1 MTLYLL
7 EDRFHYEL
15 ENIMRMFYWRPEIS
29 SGAPDEN
36 ADEYCAAA
44 AADEGGSVRL
54 SVRFREGETILSQ
67 EDTVASG
74 TPEKEMEHALSVMM
88 YKILSEATGKKPP
101 FGVMTGIRP
110 AKYMADLM
118 EKGMSADE
126 AERFFTERS
135 LVDPRK
141 AELCRMTAQ
150 TGLKL
155 RQHCRDNGFSLYVSI
170 PFCPSRCSYCSFV
183 SKTVERDRSM
193 TGRYVEALCGELK
206 HTSGIAKDLGLE
218 MQTVYIGGGTPTVLS
233 AEELRI
239 LTGAIA
245 ECFGAPTEGEYSV
258 EAGRPDTITEEKLLV
273 LKEAGVTRISINPQ
287 TANDTVLAA
296 VGRRH
301 TAADIERCY
310 ELARRLGFDNI
321 NADLIAGLPGD
332 DLESFKHS
340 VVWAAEA
347 LAAENITVHALTLKR
362 ASFLRETESEIFSPD
377 ASDMVDYAQRELTER
392 GYLPYYM
399 YRQKGTVDSLENT
412 GYAKPGT
419 ECLYN
424 LFIMDELQSIIACGA
439 GAVTKLRDSRT
450 DRIERIFDLKYPQDY
465 LDRYEDMLARK
476 DGIRDFYEW
485 ARRDM

>member
-7 EDRFHYEL
+7 DNRFHYEL
-15 ENIMRMFYWRPEIS
+15 ENIMRMFYWRPEITA
-29 SGAPDEN
+29 GLPDESVP
-36 ADEYCAAA
+36 DFCAAA
-44 AADEGGSVRL
+44 AEEAEDGIKL
-54 SVRFREGETILSQ
+54 SVRFREGDKVLS
-67 EDTVASG
+67 EEGCAPAG
-74 TPEKEMEHALSVMM
+74 TAEKELEHSLAVMM
-88 YKILSEATGKKPP
+88 YRVLSEATGKKPP

-118 EKGMSADE
+118 EKGMTPEE
-126 AERFFTERS
+126 AERSFTERS

-141 AELCRMTAQ
+141 AELCRMTAE

-155 RQHCRDNGFSLYVSI
+155 REHCSGDGFSLYVSI

-193 TGRYVEALCGELK
+193 TGRYVEALCRELEY
-206 HTSGIAKDLGLE
+206 TSRITKDLGLK

-233 AEELRI
+233 ADELKI
-239 LTGAIA
+239 LTAAIA
-245 ECFGAPTEGEYSV
+245 EHFGAPTEGEYSV

-273 LKEAGVTRISINPQ
+273 LKDAGVTRISINPQ
-287 TANDTVLAA
+287 TANDEVLAA

-310 ELARRLGFDNI
+310 ELARSLGFNNI

-332 DLESFKHS
+332 DLESFKNS
-340 VVWAAEA
+340 VRWAAGT
-347 LAAENITVHALTLKR
+347 LKAENITVHALTLKR

-377 ASDMVDYAQRELTER
+377 ASAMVDFAQEELTAC

-424 LFIMDELQSIIACGA
+424 LFIMDELQSIVACGA
-439 GAVTKLRDSRT
+439 GAVTKLRDSGT
-450 DRIERIFDLKYPQDY
+450 DLIERIFDLKYPQDY
-465 LDRYEDMLARK
+465 LERFGEMLERK
-476 DGIRDFYEW
+476 DGIRDFYSR
-485 ARRDM
+485 AGTG